1 MKPSHDRVPTGRKP
15 AKGSARR
22 PVRKEKDASLLI
34 APRSSHRKPVRIAA
48 EASPRTLSVIGLG
61 KLGACTAAC
70 LAARGFDV
78 IGVDINEDS
87 VRAINRGEA
96 PVYEPRLQEFITA
109 AGARLRATTEY
120 AAAMEASDIT
130 FVIVPTPVE
139 PDGLF
144 SDKYLG
150 EALTHLAL
158 AFRRT
163 RKPYHLFVITSTVSP
178 GTTDERLIPLI
189 ERASGKRLGR
199 DFGVC
204 YNPEFIAL
212 GSVIR
217 DFLNPDMV
225 LIGESDRRA
234 GSALASIY
242 RHACENDPL
251 IARMSVVSAEITKI
265 SLNAY
270 VTMKISFANTLASVC
285 EAIPGAD
292 LDRITEALGA
302 DRRISPY
309 TIKGGLPFGGPC
321 FSRDNR
327 AFAAFA
333 ERLGVDAKLAKASD
347 EMNGYRAERVA
358 NFIVRQ
364 LPAGSRQKVS
374 ILGLAYKANTPVV
387 EESPAIQIIRRLLQR
402 SADIM
407 VYDPL
412 AIEGARAVFGD
423 QITYAGSVKECVAG
437 SSVCVI
443 ATQADE
449 FQRIDQSY
457 FADMPTAVIDCWRI
471 LDSTKLGPRVK
482 YIPMGMIASLPEV
495 DPTAPDVAQPG
506 KPFGMAAPRVLVP
519 HHTS

>member
-1 MKPSHDRVPTGRKP
+1 MKPSHARTSGVLAEVP
-15 AKGSARR
+15 ART
-22 PVRKEKDASLLI
+22 A
-34 APRSSHRKPVRIAA
+34 
-48 EASPRTLSVIGLG
+48 LSVIGLG

-87 VRAINRGEA
+87 VGAINRGEM
-96 PVYEPRLQEFITA
+96 PVYEPQLQEFITT
-109 AGARLRATTEY
+109 AGARLRATTQY
-120 AAAMEASDIT
+120 ADAMEGSDIT
-130 FVIVPTPVE
+130 FVIVPTPVQ
-139 PDGLF
+139 PDGQF
-144 SDKYLG
+144 SDTYLG

-163 RKPYHLFVITSTVSP
+163 HKPYHLFVITSTVSP

-189 ERASGKRLGR
+189 ERASGKALGR

-212 GSVIR
+212 GTVIR
-217 DFLNPDMV
+217 DFLNPDLV
-225 LIGESDRRA
+225 LIGESDRHA
-234 GSALASIY
+234 GSELASIY
-242 RHACENDPL
+242 RYVCQNEPL

-302 DRRISPY
+302 DRRISPH
-309 TIKGGLPFGGPC
+309 TLKGGLPFGGPC
-321 FSRDNR
+321 FPRDNR
-327 AFAAFA
+327 AFASFA
-333 ERLGVDAKLAKASD
+333 ARLGVDAKLAKASD

-358 NFIVRQ
+358 NFVLRQ
-364 LPAGSRQKVS
+364 LSTDSRQKVS

-387 EESPAIQIIRRLLQR
+387 EESPAIQIIHLLLQKC
-402 SADIM
+402 ADIA

-423 QITYAGSVKECVAG
+423 RITYAGSAKECVAG

-443 ATQADE
+443 TTQADE

-457 FADMPTAVIDCWRI
+457 FADTPTVVVDCWRI
-471 LDSTKLGPRVK
+471 LDSSKLGARVK
-482 YIPMGMIASLPEV
+482 YIPMGVVALPEG
-495 DPTAPDVAQPG
+495 DPTAPG
-506 KPFGMAAPRVLVP
+506 RPRSEGVLVP
-519 HHTS
+519 HHAHTVRDRSPQ

>member
-1 MKPSHDRVPTGRKP
+1 MKPSHAPASRVLEEVP
-15 AKGSARR
+15 ART
-22 PVRKEKDASLLI
+22 
-34 APRSSHRKPVRIAA
+34 
-48 EASPRTLSVIGLG
+48 TLSVIGLG

-87 VRAINRGEA
+87 VRAVNRGEM
-96 PVYEPRLQEFITA
+96 PVHEPQLQEFITT
-109 AGARLRATTEY
+109 AGPRLRATTQY
-120 AAAMEASDIT
+120 ADAIEASGIT
-130 FVIVPTPVE
+130 FVIVPTPVQ
-139 PDGLF
+139 PDGQF
-144 SDKYLG
+144 SDKYLA
-150 EALTHLAL
+150 EALTHLAH

-163 RKPYHLFVITSTVSP
+163 RKRYHLFVITSTVSP

-189 ERASGKRLGR
+189 ERVSGKALGR

-234 GSALASIY
+234 GSELASIY
-242 RHACENDPL
+242 RHVCQNEPL

-270 VTMKISFANTLASVC
+270 VTMKISFANTLASIC

-302 DRRISPY
+302 DRRISPH
-309 TIKGGLPFGGPC
+309 TLKGGLPFGGPC
-321 FSRDNR
+321 FPRDNR

-333 ERLGVDAKLAKASD
+333 GRLGVDAELAKASD
-347 EMNGYRAERVA
+347 EMNGDRAERVA
-358 NFIVRQ
+358 DFVLHQ
-364 LPAGSRQKVS
+364 LSAGSRQSVS

-387 EESPAIQIIRRLLQR
+387 EESPAIQIIQRLLKKR
-402 SADIM
+402 AGIT

-412 AIEGARAVFGD
+412 ALDGARAVFGD
-423 QITYAGSVKECVAG
+423 RISYARSVKECVAG
-437 SSVCVI
+437 SAVCVI
-443 ATQADE
+443 TTQAEE
-449 FQRIDQSY
+449 FRCIDQSY
-457 FADMPTAVIDCWRI
+457 FSDTPAVVVDCWRI
-471 LDSTKLGPRVK
+471 LDSSKLGPCVK
-482 YIPMGMIASLPEV
+482 YIPMGMVPSPSAGGRTSPGPRTHLDSLQNPGGGV
-495 DPTAPDVAQPG
+495 RVARR
-506 KPFGMAAPRVLVP
+506 MAR
-519 HHTS
+519 

>member
-1 MKPSHDRVPTGRKP
+1 MKPSHARMLRVPAEVP
-15 AKGSARR
+15 A
-22 PVRKEKDASLLI
+22 
-34 APRSSHRKPVRIAA
+34 
-48 EASPRTLSVIGLG
+48 RTALSVVGLG

-70 LAARGFDV
+70 LAARGFEV
-78 IGVDINEDS
+78 IGIDIDEGS
-87 VRAINRGEA
+87 VRAINRGET
-96 PVYEPRLQEFITA
+96 PVYEPHLQELITTA
-109 AGARLRATTEY
+109 AARLHATTEY
-120 AAAMEASDIT
+120 ADALEASDVT
-130 FVIVPTPVE
+130 FVIVPTPVQ
-139 PDGLF
+139 PDGQF
-144 SDKYLG
+144 SDKYLE
-150 EALTHLAL
+150 EALTGLSL
-158 AFRRT
+158 AFGRT

-189 ERASGKRLGR
+189 ERTSGKKLGR
-199 DFGVC
+199 NFGVC

-242 RHACENDPL
+242 RQVCQNDPL
-251 IARMSVVSAEITKI
+251 ITHMSIVSAEITKI

-270 VTMKISFANTLASVC
+270 VTMKISFANTLATVC

-309 TIKGGLPFGGPC
+309 TLKGGLPFGGPC
-321 FSRDNR
+321 FPRDNR

-333 ERLGVDAKLAKASD
+333 ERLGVDAKLAKACD
-347 EMNGYRAERVA
+347 ETNGYRAEHVA

-364 LPAGSRQKVS
+364 LSTDSRQKVS

-387 EESPAIQIIRRLLQR
+387 EESPAIQIIHRLLQKC
-402 SADIM
+402 ADIT

-412 AIEGARAVFGD
+412 ALDGARAVFGD
-423 QITYAGSVKECVAG
+423 RITYASSVKECVAG

-443 ATQADE
+443 TTPADE
-449 FQRIDQSY
+449 FQCIDQSY
-457 FADMPTAVIDCWRI
+457 FADTLIVLVDCWRI
-471 LDSTKLGPRVK
+471 LDSSKLGPRVK
-482 YIPMGMIASLPEV
+482 YIPMGMVAS
-495 DPTAPDVAQPG
+495 APDVARPREA
-506 KPFGMAAPRVLVP
+506 FETAAQRVLAP